1 MLRLRVVQA
10 RYGDCSILEAGY
22 GKRRRHVLVD
32 GGPSLVYKPYL
43 RGELS
48 RIALKGGKIDLM
60 VLTHVDNDHVV
71 GLLQFIREIKEA
83 RMAGQPPLIEVAG
96 MWHNGFSK
104 FLAGDPEEAQ
114 RLEEEMLLAPVE
126 NDDTGEDETVVGQP
140 PASDAEL
147 PVLDEAWLM
156 DDSFGIKEGHSLQA
170 VEDELD
176 MLRNYGFPNQL
187 IRVEDSPR
195 PVRVAGMRIWV
206 LGPSIDNLE
215 RLRQKW
221 VRWLTKEGLAFGV
234 GEKVTPDDSEANL
247 SSIMFLAESGRRRIL
262 MTGDGL
268 GSDVVEGL
276 ETAGLMPPGGTF
288 KVDILKVPHHGSAR
302 NTVGPLFD
310 RVLADTYVISADG
323 KHGNPDYQTL
333 EWMVDAACRQGRD
346 IHIFA
351 TNPTDSLERLVQDR
365 PPAGNH
371 YRLTIMQRGV
381 SSVLL

>member
-10 RYGDCSILEAGY
+10 RYGDCMILESGY

-48 RIALKGGKIDLM
+48 QIAQKGGKIDLM

-71 GLLQFIREIKEA
+71 GLLQFIDELNEA
-83 RMAGQPPLIEVAG
+83 RASGSAPLIEVVG
-96 MWHNGFSK
+96 MWHNAFSK
-104 FLAGDPEEAQ
+104 FLSGDPVEAE
-114 RLEEEMLLAPVE
+114 RLEEEMLFAPITAE
-126 NDDTGEDETVVGQP
+126 DGEESAAEPP
-140 PASDAEL
+140 PAETGL

-156 DDSFGIKEGHSLQA
+156 DDSYGIKEGHNLQA
-170 VEDELD
+170 AEKDLNL
-176 MLRNYGFPNQL
+176 LRNYGFRNHL
-187 IRVEDSPR
+187 IRVEDAPR
-195 PVRVAGMRIWV
+195 PVRVAGMRITI

-215 RLRQKW
+215 NLRQKW
-221 VRWLTKEGLAFGV
+221 VRWLTKEGLAFGA
-234 GEKVTPDDSEANL
+234 GQKVTPDDSEANL
-247 SSIMFLAESGRRRIL
+247 SSIMFLAESGQRRIL

-268 GSDVVEGL
+268 GSDVVAGL

-288 KVDILKVPHHGSAR
+288 KVDILKLPHHGSAR
-302 NTVGPLFD
+302 NAVGALFD

-333 EWMVDAACRQGRD
+333 EWLVNAACRQGRD

-351 TNPTDSLERLVQDR
+351 TNPTPTLERLVQDR
-365 PPAGNH
+365 PPAANH
-371 YRLTIMQRGV
+371 YRLTIMERGA
-381 SSVLL
+381 SSALL